1 MTIRVYLGLGANLGD
16 SLANLQKA
24 VAGLGQEPRVEV
36 QAVSSVYSTAPVGGP
51 AQPDYLNAVVAIDTD
66 LNPAEVLALAHAL
79 EANAQRERT
88 VHWGPRTLD
97 IDVLLYGAETIVEPD
112 LIIPH
117 PRMWERGFVVIPL
130 AEIAPELVSSSV
142 LAAATDAAVVC
153 TDLVLVPQ

>member
-66 LNPAEVLALAHAL
+66 LNPEEVLALAHAL

-130 AEIAPELVSSSV
+130 AEIAPELVSASA
-142 LAAATDAAVVC
+142 LAAVTDTAVVC

>member
-1 MTIRVYLGLGANLGD
+1 VTIRVYLGLGANLGD

-24 VAGLGQEPRVEV
+24 VAGLGKEPRVEV

-51 AQPDYLNAVVAIDTD
+51 EQPDYLNAVVAIDTD
-66 LNPAEVLALAHAL
+66 LNPEEVLALAHAL

-97 IDVLLYGAETIVEPD
+97 IDVLLYGAETIVKPD